1 MRKRQHMLFGKRIY
15 HRESQLFVHG
25 SFFRRIRAEILQSI
39 IHEPH
44 VPFEIETQPSERNRF
59 GKFRKSRTFLRNHK
73 RVRTLSVHDSVQLFN
88 KLCRFKVF
96 SAAETVREPFI
107 PAKIMV
113 EHTAHSIDPQTVKM
127 EFAQPIQ
134 SVRNQEA
141 HNLASPVIKQQRP
154 PLRHLGAERFCGFE
168 QCSSVKSAQSALILC
183 EMRRNP
189 VHYNPNAAFMRIIHK
204 LRKLFGRTVTRRDRI
219 IARDLITPA
228 VIQRVFGKRQ
238 KLNMR
243 ITHSYAVI
251 DEFASQFR
259 VVHALFPRAGV
270 NLVYV
275 YRFGEK
281 IPLRTEFK
289 IFAVG
294 PHIPGNAVKHACRS
308 RSKFRTECERVG
320 FKHRLPV
327 PAGNCKLVSVA
338 LSCLRNT
345 AAPTARFSEFFH
357 RICALFPI
365 VEIAHNGYS
374 NRIRCKNGEFPIA
387 DASGV
392 PLVRTQRAI
401 SICIFA
407 VIKKIDCRF
416 VHFSS

>member
-1 MRKRQHMLFGKRIY
+1 
-15 HRESQLFVHG
+15 
-25 SFFRRIRAEILQSI
+25 
-39 IHEPH
+39 
-44 VPFEIETQPSERNRF
+44 
-59 GKFRKSRTFLRNHK
+59 
-73 RVRTLSVHDSVQLFN
+73 
-88 KLCRFKVF
+88 
-96 SAAETVREPFI
+96 
-107 PAKIMV
+107 
-113 EHTAHSIDPQTVKM
+113 
-127 EFAQPIQ
+127 
-134 SVRNQEA
+134 
-141 HNLASPVIKQQRP
+141 
-154 PLRHLGAERFCGFE
+154 
-168 QCSSVKSAQSALILC
+168 
-183 EMRRNP
+183 
-189 VHYNPNAAFMRIIHK
+189 
-204 LRKLFGRTVTRRDRI
+204 
-219 IARDLITPA
+219 
-228 VIQRVFGKRQ
+228 
-238 KLNMR
+238 MR

-308 RSKFRTECERVG
+308 RPKFRTECERVG

>member
-1 MRKRQHMLFGKRIY
+1 MVRFSAASALKYFRVSFMNPMFHLKSKPNPPNATGSVSFGK
-15 HRESQLFVHG
+15 
-25 SFFRRIRAEILQSI
+25 AELSSAI
-39 IHEPH
+39 IS
-44 VPFEIETQPSERNRF
+44 VF
-59 GKFRKSRTFLRNHK
+59 GP
-73 RVRTLSVHDSVQLFN
+73 LSVHDSVQLFN
-88 KLCRFKVF
+88 ELYRFKIF

-113 EHTAHSIDPQTVKM
+113 EHAAHSIDPQTVKV

-134 SVRNQEA
+134 RIRNQEA
-141 HNLASPVIKQQRP
+141 HNLASSVIKQQRP

-168 QCSSVKSAQSALILC
+168 QCASVKSAQSALILC

-189 VHYNPNAAFMRIIHK
+189 VHYNPNAAFVRIIHK

-243 ITHSYAVI
+243 IPHSYAVI

-294 PHIPGNAVKHACRS
+294 PHIPGNAREA
-308 RSKFRTECERVG
+308 
-320 FKHRLPV
+320 RLPFPAEV
-327 PAGNCKLVSVA
+327 PNGM
-338 LSCLRNT
+338 RT
-345 AAPTARFSEFFH
+345 G
-357 RICALFPI
+357 RI
-365 VEIAHNGYS
+365 
-374 NRIRCKNGEFPIA
+374 
-387 DASGV
+387 
-392 PLVRTQRAI
+392 
-401 SICIFA
+401 
-407 VIKKIDCRF
+407 
-416 VHFSS
+416 